1 MNLYTLNLNKSLFST
16 YAKDKS
22 YIITS
27 PNQDTINVLRQI
39 FNSKFIESRTWMNNI
54 KNVNMYAEN
63 HIDIKMTNH
72 NYCDINDSEYKSL
85 LEVTYFQTE
94 NQTDILFIYQLSN
107 LMNTHVFMV
116 DSFEYND
123 TIPLLSLQGFF
134 IEYKPDN
141 EDLIEIDFMTY
152 LNSMYKI

>member
-1 MNLYTLNLNKSLFST
+1 
-16 YAKDKS
+16 
-22 YIITS
+22 
-27 PNQDTINVLRQI
+27 
-39 FNSKFIESRTWMNNI
+39 
-54 KNVNMYAEN
+54 
-63 HIDIKMTNH
+63 MTNH